1 MRIFLLF
8 IFIFINIQAFEIAP
22 SWYPSKDKNLII
34 QYGDGDTLK
43 DAKLNA
49 LNNIKKSRIESNI
62 SIDDIEILK
71 EERLEN
77 HFFIKVKYNNL
88 PLLEQVKNGLKF
100 FTFKTDDENSSY
112 MLKTNFLKDLNKS
125 FGYFPDLNIK
135 SNYLYLKDK
144 KFLIK
149 ENEFPLFWIRNN
161 SSKIS
166 IELNK
171 DLQNNKRYFIK
182 VIPFKEGFTT
192 LVQVTL
198 QNDVEL
204 LFSNKILKKNQ
215 ATIFPNFK
223 LSDGLEITIPKNK
236 EEIKLMTMAII
247 CDTQKDFSKFNNMFL
262 SIEGEKFMMG
272 DLINK
277 IDNCEFSSIIST
289 VKNKK

>member
-49 LNNIKKSRIESNI
+49 LKNIQKLSIESNI
-62 SIDDIEILK
+62 SLNDIEILK
-71 EERLEN
+71 EEILEN

-100 FTFKTDDENSSY
+100 FTFKIDDENSSY
-112 MLKTNFLKDLNKS
+112 ILKTNFLKNLNNS
-125 FGYFPDLNIK
+125 FGYFPGINIK
-135 SNYLYLKDK
+135 SNYLYIKDK

-149 ENEFPLFWIRNN
+149 KDEFSLFWIENN
-161 SSKIS
+161 SSQIS
-166 IELNK
+166 VELNK
-171 DLQNNKRYFIK
+171 DLQSNKKYFIK
-182 VIPFKEGFTT
+182 VTPFKDGFTT
-192 LVQVTL
+192 LVQITL

-277 IDNCEFSSIIST
+277 IDNCDYTSIIST